1 MHTTPILITPLV
13 PVIWTLPYT
22 VGQTQYHVK
31 APYYA
36 GNGVFLLLCEGEREI
51 KLNGN
56 KKDKRWLC

>member
-1 MHTTPILITPLV
+1 
-13 PVIWTLPYT
+13 
-22 VGQTQYHVK
+22 VK

-36 GNGVFLLLCEGEREI
+36 GNGVFLLLCEGEPEI